1 MDTLVREIRRQPR
14 LAAAIGAVL
23 LGLILAIANA
33 VIGSSDDDA
42 VNAVRDRLK
51 QCGLADVVLDVANAH
66 ADGTN
71 ADGDLVV
78 AVPFQQAGGAAY
90 EETFVSVFHDDKD
103 GWVINGD
110 LPAYECWGSDSQQQ

>member
-1 MDTLVREIRRQPR
+1 MDRLAREIRRQPR

-33 VIGSSDDDA
+33 LIGSSDDDA

-51 QCGLADVVLDVANAH
+51 QCGLADVVLDVANAR

-71 ADGDLVV
+71 PDGNLIV

-90 EETFVSVFHDDKD
+90 EETYVSVFHDDKD

-110 LPAYECWGSDSQQQ
+110 LPSYECWGTAQ

>member
-1 MDTLVREIRRQPR
+1 MDRLVREIRRQPR

-23 LGLILAIANA
+23 LGLILVIANA
-33 VIGSSDDDA
+33 LTGSSDDDA

-51 QCGLADVVLDVANAH
+51 QCGLADAVLDVSNAH
-66 ADGTN
+66 ADGHN

-90 EETFVSVFHDDKD
+90 EETLVSVFHDDKD

-110 LPAYECWGSDSQQQ
+110 LESYTCWGTAQ